1 MSAAERR
8 PKNLLLILTDQFRF
22 DAMGCAS
29 NPVVQ
34 TPNLD
39 RLAAEGV
46 RFTEAYTEVPVCVPA
61 RAGLVSGQYP
71 YRLGTY
77 DNNGVSLEDQP
88 TLPRLLRAQGH
99 ATMAIG
105 KMHFFPR
112 RSHLGFDRMEL
123 SEGLVGHPWDDDYA
137 LFMQDQ
143 GYPVRREMHGP
154 GHPNVDGSSIHST
167 YYKPGTLPY
176 PEEVSAT
183 AWVADRTR
191 QFVQANRDRPFFCFS
206 SFIKPHPPLLPPEP
220 YDRLYDP
227 SLVDLPPDWND
238 IRRSDPL
245 LIAQSHFKGVIA
257 PGEDDVRL
265 MRSHYYGLVSH
276 VDYQIGRII
285 DMLEETGLRQDT
297 VVLFTSDHGELLG
310 DHGHW
315 GKRSFYEGSAKVP
328 LLVSWPGHFAEGHTC
343 NRLVGLT
350 DILPTLVE
358 LVGGEIPDIV
368 SGRSLIPLL
377 NDPDA
382 PWDGELFGVYGGF
395 RGVVQVDDPR
405 ISASFMMRWGGW
417 KYIYHVNGGHEQ
429 LFDLRDDPHE
439 LNNVAES
446 RSHLCDAAR
455 FRLARHLFR
464 ENLGDYVNGDELLK
478 LPYEAEFRE
487 VVIPP
492 RGEKDVPV

>member
-1 MSAAERR
+1 MSAAEKR

-22 DAMGCAS
+22 DAMGCAG

-46 RFTEAYTEVPVCVPA
+46 RFTEAYTEVPVCVAA
-61 RAGLVSGQYP
+61 RAGLMSGQYP

-88 TLPRLLRAQGH
+88 TIPRLLRSQGV
-99 ATMAIG
+99 ATMAVG

-112 RSHLGFDRMEL
+112 RGHLGFDRMEL

-137 LFMQDQ
+137 LFMQAQ

-154 GHPNVDGSSIHST
+154 GHPNVDGSSVFST

-191 QFVQANRDRPFFCFS
+191 DFVKANRDRPFFCFS

-220 YDRLYDP
+220 YDRMYDP
-227 SLVDLPPDWND
+227 SSVDLPPAWND
-238 IRRSDPL
+238 IRCSDPL
-245 LIAQSHFKGVIA
+245 LVAQSRFKGVID
-257 PGEDDVRL
+257 PSEDDVRS

-285 DMLEETGLRQDT
+285 DMLDETGLRQDT
-297 VVLFTSDHGELLG
+297 FILFSSDHGELLG

-315 GKRSFYEGSAKVP
+315 GKRSFYEGSAKIPFV
-328 LLVSWPGHFAEGHTC
+328 VSWPGHFAEGQTC
-343 NRLVGLT
+343 DKLVGLT
-350 DILPTLVE
+350 DILPTMVE
-358 LVGGEIPDIV
+358 LAGGRPPEV
-368 SGRSLIPLL
+368 VTGRSLIPLL
-377 NDPDA
+377 EDPDA
-382 PWDGELFGVYGGF
+382 PWDEEFFGVYGGF
-395 RGVVQVDDPR
+395 RGIVQIDDPG
-405 ISASFMMRWGGW
+405 ISTSFMARWDRW
-417 KYIYHVNGGHEQ
+417 KYIYHVNGGREQ
-429 LFDLRDDPHE
+429 LFNLEEDPQE
-439 LNNVAES
+439 VNNVAS
-446 RSHLCDAAR
+446 ARPHLCNAAR
-455 FRLARHLFR
+455 SRLVRHLVDQ
-464 ENLGDYVNGDELLK
+464 NLGDFVSDRELLK
-478 LPYEAEFRE
+478 LPYQDEFRE
-487 VVIPP
+487 VIIPP
-492 RGEKDVPV
+492 REGKGVSG